1 MQQIKLREVETM
13 GLFDKLRDKVNGFLK
28 TGEVTVVEKDD
39 PMTTKYYEGILS
51 LLSTVN
57 RLTDM

>member
-1 MQQIKLREVETM
+1 M

-57 RLTDM
+57 HLTDM